1 MKIKITIKFIL
12 EKKGKII
19 NFEKSKDI
27 ISFNFIYDKLFEK
40 LFFYL
45 I

>member
-19 NFEKSKDI
+19 NFEKLKD